1 MAVPT
6 VVAVVFVLEVV
17 GVQPGQS
24 GGGWA
29 AGWRWKTGCCSSLS
43 PEKVKKYFKL
53 LVKNSIWRPFIVF
66 CSIQGGG
73 DFFKNSLLPKVL

>member
-17 GVQPGQS
+17 GGQPGQS

-43 PEKVKKYFKL
+43 PEKVK
-53 LVKNSIWRPFIVF
+53 IVIY
-66 CSIQGGG
+66 CII
-73 DFFKNSLLPKVL
+73 L

>member
-17 GVQPGQS
+17 GGQPGQS

-29 AGWRWKTGCCSSLS
+29 AGWRWKTGCCLSLS
-43 PEKVKKYFKL
+43 PENV
-53 LVKNSIWRPFIVF
+53 IV
-66 CSIQGGG
+66 IYRI
-73 DFFKNSLLPKVL
+73 VL